1 MQSQKVT
8 WGILSTANIGRKL
21 VIPAFQRST
30 NAEVVAIASRS
41 EKVYEVAQEL
51 NIAKAYMSYEELLQD
66 SEIDAVYIPL
76 PNHLHKEWVIKAA
89 QANKHIL
96 VEKPAGLT
104 AEEVQEMAQACE
116 ENGVLIMEAYMY
128 RFHSLHEK
136 VRKLIQDKVIGDVQM
151 MKGSFSFQM
160 KDANENIRMHPEYG
174 GGSLYDVGGYPI
186 NAFRY
191 FLGEPESVYAEAALH
206 DNGVDTTAIGIL
218 NFDHEVKA
226 SFDCSFTMHPRNE
239 YEILGTKGSIKVFY
253 AFRPDAHEKGGII
266 QLCSENRNEVVHVQD
281 DQYRNQTEHISH
293 CILQGIKPDYSI
305 QNTFL
310 NMKVI
315 DASYQSIKENRK
327 VSIN

>member
-1 MQSQKVT
+1 MQIQNVK

-30 NAEVVAIASRS
+30 NSEVVAISSRG
-41 EKVYEVAQEL
+41 EKVYEVAQEM
-51 NIAKAYMSYEELLQD
+51 NIPKAYTSYEELLQD

-89 QANKHIL
+89 QAKKHIL

-104 AEEVQEMAQACE
+104 AEEVQDMSQACQ
-116 ENGVLIMEAYMY
+116 ENGVIIMEAYMY
-128 RFHSLHEK
+128 RFHAQHEK
-136 VRKLIQDKVIGDVQM
+136 VRKLIQDGVIGEVRM
-151 MKGSFSFQM
+151 MRGSFSFQM
-160 KDANENIRMHPEYG
+160 RNANENIRMRPEYG
-174 GGSLYDVGGYPI
+174 GGSLYDVGCYPI

-206 DNGVDTTAIGIL
+206 ENGVDTTAIGIL
-218 NFDHEVKA
+218 NFANEVKA

-239 YEILGTKGSIKVFY
+239 YEILGTKGSIKVSY
-253 AFRPDAHEKGGII
+253 AFRPDAHEKGGVIEI
-266 QLCSENRNEVVHVQD
+266 YTDNGIEMVHVQD

-293 CILQGIKPDYSI
+293 CILQGINPDYSI
-305 QNTFL
+305 QNTYL

-315 DASYQSIKENRK
+315 DATYQSIKEKRK
-327 VSIN
+327 ISLN